1 MPLPINEKSVKS
13 QETAPGERE
22 RRLSSLFVVP
32 CHEPDLSMSFH
43 LCFFFT
49 YTIQTFPCPKH
60 FPPFPCA
67 LLQKYFPSQKDFHS
81 PFFLSLLFFGTK
93 HFLSSITEM
102 DHLWTFA
109 SEAETFELKDIVA
122 ALSEIQVGQHQP
134 KLPTLPCGRK
144 IPKLNSRKF

>member
-1 MPLPINEKSVKS
+1 M
-13 QETAPGERE
+13 ERKDC
-22 RRLSSLFVVP
+22 RLCRTRSGARLIQVFFSFLFF
-32 CHEPDLSMSFH
+32 S
-43 LCFFFT
+43 T
-49 YTIQTFPCPKH
+49 YTNQTLPCPKQ

-67 LLQKYFPSQKDFHS
+67 LPQKYFPSQKDFHS

-134 KLPTLPCGRK
+134 KLSTLPCGRK
-144 IPKLNSRKF
+144 IPKLNSRKLWR